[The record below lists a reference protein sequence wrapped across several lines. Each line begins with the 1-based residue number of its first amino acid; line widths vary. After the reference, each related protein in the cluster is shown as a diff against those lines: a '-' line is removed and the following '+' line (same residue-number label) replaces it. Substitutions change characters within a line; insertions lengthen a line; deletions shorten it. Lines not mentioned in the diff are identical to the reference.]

1 MDQPLTH
8 SLIVSVWASH
18 QWVMMKSDG
27 QNRGIASPGRKEC
40 ALSDADPEKKR
51 ELISQQGNEF
61 ERCQVGK

>member
-1 MDQPLTH
+1 
-8 SLIVSVWASH
+8 
-18 QWVMMKSDG
+18 MMKSDG